1 MNSPSLD
8 PLDLGDHSPS
18 EVMQGNT
25 SFSISGLCEQ
35 IPSEAKEGL
44 VSLKD
49 LPQKQRKR
57 MKFKDKVKL

>member
-49 LPQKQRKR
+49 LP
-57 MKFKDKVKL
+57 